1 MLMRVL
7 GPFAVDVNGGAAD
20 LGGPRQR
27 AVLALLLSAGGEVV
41 SVDRMIDDLWRG
53 EAPPRAIASLQ
64 AYVSNLRRVL
74 EPGRERRAPARL
86 LVSAPPGYAIR
97 VPPDAVDAWR
107 FESLLA
113 DARAVHAGAPGQ
125 ARLLLRGA
133 LELWQGG
140 AYAEFA
146 EESWAQPEAARLEE
160 LRMVARELLL
170 DVALRTGGAAEAVP
184 EAALLTRQAPLREEG
199 WRLLAL
205 ALWSTGRQA
214 DALAA
219 LRRARGILA
228 EDLGLDPG
236 PALVELESAIL
247 AQRVELLDNLR
258 RGEVSGTPRGGEVS
272 GTPRGGAVSGG
283 AVPGTLRGG
292 GEISGIPR
300 GGAVSGTL
308 RGGEV
313 SGTLPR
319 GPAIGEHGPREHGPR
334 EHGPRFDEGRAP
346 AAANSPAAADSLA
359 AGGWSATPGEQ
370 NVEPDELKKP
380 DGLSER
386 STEPGE
392 WSNNPSAAGGSS
404 ITTLP
409 QPTKSIS
416 DVVTL
421 RSLPSRQAWDA
432 NPEVF
437 VGRGQELATLSAAA
451 AEAVP
456 SGPRIV
462 LLSGEAGVGKTSLL
476 TRFRQGLVD
485 EGWLVVV
492 GRCPEVDGAPPAW
505 AWVEALRQLAAEVQP
520 GDLGPA
526 LAPLLDDAGA
536 GHSDGNDVAA
546 GRFRLHQAVRAWL
559 KQAAARG
566 PVAIVLDDL
575 HAADAETL
583 LLLASAAELTDAR
596 VLLVAAYRP
605 ADNRERL
612 DGALAALARRSPARV
627 HLDGLGAEDV
637 QRLVGA
643 DVDAGT
649 VAALAERTG
658 GNPFYL
664 KESARL
670 LASEGALVATS
681 EVPEGVRDVL
691 RRRLSRLPQAAVAVL
706 RLAAVVGREA
716 DVETLVGAADA
727 DEGAVLDALEAGL
740 IAGLLTEPAPGRVRF
755 VHGLVRDT
763 MYTDL
768 SQLRRTRMHAR
779 VAACTRRL
787 RPDDYPALAHHYA
800 RAASS
805 DTAALAVDYAV
816 RAAELAERRYA
827 YDAAIELLAG
837 AVQTAETVAGDRDQ
851 LRVDLLGRLLRAQ
864 ARAGAVAQARQT
876 RDRALDVAVA
886 SGREE
891 LLIAAFTAWNVPTPW
906 QIRTYGVID
915 HRVVDLLSRL
925 LRKPDLDPA
934 ARVRLLDALTMELD
948 GEDDPR
954 GPAAGVEA
962 HELAPAV
969 ADPAVQALGLVA
981 RARTMRYDLAAEER
995 ATVGVRLSG
1004 LARAHGMV
1012 AYEWVAEQ
1020 ILTNCAAVR
1029 NEAADVR
1036 ARVARQGVL
1045 ADAYQLPE
1053 PQAII
1058 LSARAT
1064 LAHVAGDYAESQR
1077 LYDETLAVMRRQGS
1091 LHADGY
1097 HFFATASLLISQ
1109 GRLGEHLARTRA
1121 TRDALGPV
1129 ADDALALALVHAGRI
1144 DEARSVAIGVHEHR
1158 PDYFRSALL
1167 AVRGLAAVALG
1178 RADLAPAVIGELLP
1192 VRTQIAGMSS
1202 TSIAMR
1208 PVAYVLGRLYAL
1220 LGDRDRAREH
1230 YELARDVA
1238 AAWDAAHWV
1247 GDAEAGLAEL

>member
-1 MLMRVL
+1 MARVMLMRVL

-64 AYVSNLRRVL
+64 AYVSNLRRTL

-113 DARAVHAGAPGQ
+113 DARAVHAAEPGR
-125 ARLLLRGA
+125 ARLLLRAA
-133 LELWQGG
+133 LELWHGG

-160 LRMVARELLL
+160 LRLAARELLL

-184 EAALLTRQAPLREEG
+184 EAELLTRHAPLREEG

-219 LRRARGILA
+219 LRRARAILA
-228 EDLGLDPG
+228 DELGLDPG
-236 PALVELESAIL
+236 PALVELEAAIL
-247 AQRVELLDNLR
+247 GQRVEVIDGRRREVFGDEALGGLR
-258 RGEVSGTPRGGEVS
+258 PAPGSRG
-272 GTPRGGAVSGG
+272 A
-283 AVPGTLRGG
+283 
-292 GEISGIPR
+292 
-300 GGAVSGTL
+300 
-308 RGGEV
+308 
-313 SGTLPR
+313 
-319 GPAIGEHGPREHGPR
+319 
-334 EHGPRFDEGRAP
+334 AP
-346 AAANSPAAADSLA
+346 AAAGSP
-359 AGGWSATPGEQ
+359 T
-370 NVEPDELKKP
+370 
-380 DGLSER
+380 
-386 STEPGE
+386 STVPHQ
-392 WSNNPSAAGGSS
+392 S
-404 ITTLP
+404 
-409 QPTKSIS
+409 KSIS
-416 DVVTL
+416 DVVAL
-421 RSLPSRQAWDA
+421 SSLPGRRGREAG
-432 NPEVF
+432 PEQREQEPDGLF
-437 VGRGQELATLSAAA
+437 VGRRQELIALSAVA
-451 AEAVP
+451 AEAVTA
-456 SGPRIV
+456 GPRIV
-462 LLSGEAGVGKTSLL
+462 LLSGEAGVGKTSVLA
-476 TRFRQGLVD
+476 RFRQELLD
-485 EGWLVVV
+485 DGWLVAV

-505 AWVEALRQLAAEVQP
+505 AWVEALRQLAAEAPP
-520 GDLGPA
+520 GDLAPA
-526 LAPLLDDAGA
+526 LAPLLEDTEDVHGA
-536 GHSDGNDVAA
+536 GTDVAA
-546 GRFRLHQAVRAWL
+546 GRFRLHRAVRAWL
-559 KQAAARG
+559 RRAATTEPAVEPAATATTAR

-583 LLLASAAELTDAR
+583 LLLASAAELTDAP

-605 ADNRERL
+605 ADNRDRL
-612 DGALAALARRSPARV
+612 AETLAALARRSPARI
-627 HLDGLGAEDV
+627 HLDGLDHDDV

-643 DVDAGT
+643 FADVDADT

-664 KESARL
+664 RESAQL

-691 RRRLSRLPQAAVAVL
+691 RRRLSRLPQPAVAVL

-716 DVETLVGAADA
+716 DVETLVEAAEA

-827 YDAAIELLAG
+827 YDAAIELLTG
-837 AVQTAETVAGDRDQ
+837 AVQAAAGTIAGDRDQ
-851 LRVDLLGRLLRAQ
+851 LRIDLLGRLLRAQ
-864 ARAGAVAQARQT
+864 ARAGAVAQARLT
-876 RDRALDVAVA
+876 RDRALDIAVA
-886 SGREE
+886 AGREE
-891 LLIAAFTAWNVPTPW
+891 LLIAAFTAWDVPAPW
-906 QIRTYGVID
+906 QIRPYGMID
-915 HRVVDLLSRL
+915 HRVVDLLGRL
-925 LRKPDLDPA
+925 LRKPGLDPA
-934 ARVRLLDALTMELD
+934 TRVRLLDALTNELD

-954 GPAAGVEA
+954 GPAAGLEA
-962 HELAPAV
+962 YELAPTV
-969 ADPAVQALGLVA
+969 PDPAVRALGLVA
-981 RARTMRYDLAAEER
+981 RARTLRFDLEADARAAVAVQLRDLAR
-995 ATVGVRLSG
+995 T
-1004 LARAHGMV
+1004 HGMV

-1029 NEAADVR
+1029 NDATEVR
-1036 ARVARQGVL
+1036 TRTARQGVL
-1045 ADAYQLPE
+1045 AAAYQLPE
-1053 PQAII
+1053 AQAIN
-1058 LSARAT
+1058 LSGRAT
-1064 LAHVAGDYAESQR
+1064 LAHVAGDYAQAQA
-1077 LYDETLAVMRRQGS
+1077 LYDEAFASMRRQGS

-1097 HFFATASLLISQ
+1097 HFLATASLLISQ
-1109 GRLGEHLARTRA
+1109 NRFGEYLPQTRA
-1121 TRDALGPV
+1121 THAALGPIV
-1129 ADDALALALVHAGRI
+1129 NDALALALASAGRL
-1144 DEARSVAIGVHEHR
+1144 DEARTVPICEHNLR
-1158 PDYFRSALL
+1158 PDYFESGFLV
-1167 AVRGLAAVALG
+1167 VRGLAVVAVG
-1178 RADLAPAVIGELLP
+1178 RTDLAPAVIEQLLP
-1192 VRTQIAGMSS
+1192 VRAQIGGLSS
-1202 TSIAMR
+1202 TSVAMG
-1208 PVAYVLGRLYAL
+1208 PVAYALGRLYAL
-1220 LGDRDRAREH
+1220 LGDRERAVEH
-1230 YELARDVA
+1230 FELARTVA
-1238 AAWDAAHWV
+1238 AAWGADHWV
-1247 GDAEAGLAEL
+1247 ADAEAELRARSSGFQVG